1 MAHIKINQPN
11 SYATSA
17 DYYTGI
23 SPSIVTGAVGGHY
36 TTLTAAT
43 DSVYSIGAVDPTS
56 SITLKGPNADIDL
69 NGVSLRAFIQR
80 VEERLAI
87 LKPDTRLES
96 EWAELKALGDQYRAL
111 EKEIN
116 EKMKTWDILKT
127 DDN

>member
-1 MAHIKINQPN
+1 MAYVKINQPN
-11 SYATSA
+11 SYATSS
-17 DYYTGI
+17 DYYTSG
-23 SPSIVTGAVGGHY
+23 SSSILTGAVDGLY
-36 TTLTAAT
+36 TTLTATAGIGVVSAT
-43 DSVYSIGAVDPTS
+43 ATS
-56 SITLKGPNADIDL
+56 SITLKGPDADIDL